1 MNDLIFSRNRPHPRR
16 MGKALRWAAL
26 AIFSA
31 AAALSISGCVRG
43 RPPAVMPLKSTILI
57 MDLSIP
63 DDIAETGHSVGGW
76 WFGAHTDFRNAN
88 VGSIFADALTVE
100 MRRQMDWADLFDRL
114 YVRQYFSRKRT
125 LLQNE
130 FTDMNSDELDALMA
144 RISPLEF
151 ARELGADKVI
161 VGKLNSSETFYQRT
175 VKYWSSS
182 VDVRLELLDVDSGRT
197 LWRGSERKKGRFRSQ
212 KTVMEIIAQ
221 RLVKEMSSDYFY
233 NPRLN
238 SE

>member
-1 MNDLIFSRNRPHPRR
+1 MTDSIFFRNRPHPRR
-16 MGKALRWAAL
+16 VGKALRWATL

-31 AAALSISGCVRG
+31 AAALSISGCMRG
-43 RPPAVMPLKSTILI
+43 RPAAVMPLKSTILI
-57 MDLSIP
+57 MDLAIP

-76 WFGAHTDFRNAN
+76 WFGAHTDFQNAN
-88 VGSIFADALTVE
+88 VGTIFADVLTLE

-114 YVRQYFSRKRT
+114 YVRQYFSRKRG

-130 FTDMNSDELDALMA
+130 FTDSNSDELDELMA

-161 VGKLNSSETFYQRT
+161 VGKINSSATFYQRT
-175 VKYWSSS
+175 FKYWSSS
-182 VDVRLELLDVDSGRT
+182 VDVRLEMLDVDSGRS
-197 LWRGSERKKGRFRSQ
+197 LWRGSERKKGRLRSQ
-212 KTVMEIIAQ
+212 KTVMELIAQ
-221 RLVKEMSSDYFY
+221 SLMKDLSEDYFF
-233 NPRLN
+233 NPQEN